1 MERTEPRPV
10 TGSKAKVLLVD
21 DEAMVRDLYRLALE
35 HAGHRVLEAGNGEEG
50 LRVAFEDAPDVIFL
64 DVRMPK
70 MDGLEMLRRL
80 KSSAGPPD
88 IPVVM
93 LSNFDEP
100 ALVRE
105 SLALGARGYVLKV
118 GTDPLELAGIVANV
132 LSGAE
137 VGSPAPRQ

>member
-1 MERTEPRPV
+1 
-10 TGSKAKVLLVD
+10 
-21 DEAMVRDLYRLALE
+21 
-35 HAGHRVLEAGNGEEG
+35 
-50 LRVAFEDAPDVIFL
+50 
-64 DVRMPK
+64 MPK

-80 KSSAGPPD
+80 KSSATGRD

-100 ALVRE
+100 ALVQQ

-118 GTDPLELAGIVANV
+118 GTDPRAIAGLVANV

-137 VGSPAPRQ
+137 VGTPSPRH

>member
-1 MERTEPRPV
+1 MEQTAPTPG
-10 TGSKAKVLLVD
+10 TGSTATVLLVD

-35 HAGHRVLEAGNGEEG
+35 HAGHRVIEAANGEEG
-50 LRVAFEDAPDVIFL
+50 LRRAMDDWPDVIFL

-70 MDGLEMLRRL
+70 MDGIEMLRGL
-80 KSSAGPPD
+80 KAVARAAE

-93 LSNFDEP
+93 LSNYDEP

-105 SLALGARGYVLKV
+105 SLSLGARGYVLKV
-118 GTDPLELAGIVANV
+118 GTDPRELAGIVTRV

-137 VGSPAPRQ
+137 VGTPSPRH

>member
-1 MERTEPRPV
+1 
-10 TGSKAKVLLVD
+10 VD

-35 HAGHRVLEAGNGEEG
+35 QAGNRVVEAGNGEEG
-50 LRVAFEDAPDVIFL
+50 LRVAIAETPDVIFL

-70 MDGLEMLRRL
+70 VDGLEMLRRL
-80 KSSAGPPD
+80 QSSTATRD

-100 ALVRE
+100 ALVQE
-105 SLALGARGYVLKV
+105 SLALGASGYVLKV
-118 GTDPLELAGIVANV
+118 GTDPRALAGIVANV

-137 VGSPAPRQ
+137 VGTPSPRQ